1 MYTIKSLLYCSFR
14 KVYCEKIL
22 LLVVGVFVVDVVGCF
37 MLCFFIIS
45 FAVYL
50 FIYKTRL
57 MVCCSNKY
65 VTSILS
71 IIDI

>member
-22 LLVVGVFVVDVVGCF
+22 WLVVGVFVVGVVGCF

-50 FIYKTRL
+50 FILIYITRL
-57 MVCCSNKY
+57 MVSVQIN
-65 VTSILS
+65 T
-71 IIDI
+71 